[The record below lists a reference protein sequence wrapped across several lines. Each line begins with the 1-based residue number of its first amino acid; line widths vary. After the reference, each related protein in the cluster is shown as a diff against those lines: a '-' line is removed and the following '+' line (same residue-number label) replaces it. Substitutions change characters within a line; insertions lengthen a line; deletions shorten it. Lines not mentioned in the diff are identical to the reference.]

1 MPPIQ
6 RADLPAQSLLH
17 GRLQA
22 GDYAD
27 CFTADIARPVS
38 HAQFVEAFYTTGVFK
53 IERAILRFA
62 VAKPST
68 DAQAKALAEGTT
80 QAFAAWNVEG
90 RAPDQLLMADFS
102 GRTRSWLMVGP
113 AEGGGTRL
121 YFGSAVGARR
131 SGSGERSMGTVF
143 NALLGFHKL
152 YSRVL
157 LHAARARLGG

>member
-6 RADLPAQSLLH
+6 RAELPAHAILH

-80 QAFAAWNVEG
+80 EAFAAWNVEG

-113 AEGGGTRL
+113 GEGGGTRL